1 MAFDLLEC
9 PHGGKV
15 LLNRS
20 STVWKLVHFIRHLPS
35 ITREEL
41 AEMEKYN
48 PVSQADRE
56 EQEQIDR
63 FLQGEEIEPESHAHH
78 H

>member
-1 MAFDLLEC
+1 MPAW
-9 PHGGKV
+9 GKGTPESE
-15 LLNRS
+15 LDS
-20 STVWKLVHFIRHLPS
+20 WKLVHFICHLPS